1 MKNSQDFSQTQKSK
15 KPMASIPYTQ
25 DHDIFEVNDIVYQI

>member
-1 MKNSQDFSQTQKSK
+1 MKNSQDSSQTQKSK
-15 KPMASIPYTQ
+15 KPSIPYTQ